1 MFKDYNI
8 NILMN
13 NINIIIKDFIK
24 INNEFNEEA
33 VRNLVTQVVLNQ
45 EYDKNLYKQLVNK
58 NFALF
63 ENIIYNQIINHIDVK
78 MFNKLIIPDEVSNLY
93 NLNQFLK
100 PNEKLVFSNV
110 FKNLS
115 KENFYVYR
123 IYQIWN
129 NYQHKINSSNVPF
142 IEKEFNGNFEDYLL
156 FIIPRITKLN
166 KTQLDKLLPD
176 IDDDTISSNS
186 IIEDDEN
193 NNYNDKEY
201 IKFLEFNID
210 NLQIDIQNIKDTIIP
225 KINNLTQL
233 LDDNL
238 EDLLNHK
245 KQTKNSFEVV
255 EDRISKLI
263 NILNTTKL

>member
-8 NILMN
+8 NILMS

-24 INNEFNEEA
+24 INNEFNEEQ

-45 EYDKNLYKQLVNK
+45 EYDKDLYKQLVEK
-58 NFALF
+58 NFSLF
-63 ENIIYNQIINHIDVK
+63 ENIIYNKIIEHINVK
-78 MFNKLIIPDEVSNLY
+78 MFNKLIYPDEVSNLY
-93 NLNQFLK
+93 NLNNFLK

-115 KENFYVYR
+115 KENFYVSR

-129 NYQHKINSSNVPF
+129 NYQNEINSTNIPF
-142 IEKEFNGNFEDYLL
+142 IEKEFNGDFDEYLL

-166 KTQLDKLLPD
+166 KTHLDKLLPNL
-176 IDDDTISSNS
+176 DDDTTSSSS
-186 IIEDDEN
+186 INEDNEY
-193 NNYNDKEY
+193 NNYDKEY
-201 IKFLEFNID
+201 IKILELNID
-210 NLQIDIQNIKDTIIP
+210 NLQIELQHIKDSIIP
-225 KINNLTQL
+225 QINNLSKL
-233 LDDNL
+233 LNDNS
-238 EDLLNHK
+238 EDLNIHK

>member
-24 INNEFNEEA
+24 INNEFNEEQ

-45 EYDKNLYKQLVNK
+45 EHDENLYKQLVDK
-58 NFALF
+58 NFILF
-63 ENIIYNQIINHIDVK
+63 ENIIYNKIINKINVK
-78 MFNKLIIPDEVSNLY
+78 MFNKLIYPDEVSNLY
-93 NLNQFLK
+93 NLNNYLK

-115 KENFYVYR
+115 KENFYVSR

-129 NYQHKINSSNVPF
+129 NYQNEINSENVPF
-142 IEKEFNGNFEDYLL
+142 IEKEFNGDFDEYLI

-166 KTQLDKLLPD
+166 KIQLDKLLPD

-186 IIEDDEN
+186 IKEDLED
-193 NNYNDKEY
+193 NNYDKEY
-201 IKFLEFNID
+201 IKILELNID
-210 NLQIDIQNIKDTIIP
+210 NLQIELQNIKDSIIP
-225 KINNLTQL
+225 QINNLSKL
-233 LDDNL
+233 LNDNSEEL
-238 EDLLNHK
+238 NNHK
-245 KQTKNSFEVV
+245 KQTKNSFEVI
-255 EDRISKLI
+255 EERISKLI